1 MKRRAC
7 LAWLLAAGG
16 GGAAQTQTQLSDA
29 ESSRIYRLI
38 DAVGQRKDIRFVRNG
53 KEYTA
58 AQAADFLR
66 GKLQW
71 NIEKV
76 RTMKDFITVVGTGS
90 TTSGQVYLV
99 RLADGRTLP
108 SAEFLAQELQRIEK
122 KR

>member
-7 LAWLLAAGG
+7 LGWLLAAGG
-16 GGAAQTQTQLSDA
+16 GAAQTQLSDA
-29 ESSRIYRLI
+29 ERARINRLI

-53 KEYTA
+53 KEYTG

-76 RTMKDFITVVGTGS
+76 HTMKDFIVVVGTRS
-90 TTSGQVYLV
+90 TTSGTVYQV
-99 RLADGRTLP
+99 RLADGRMLP
-108 SAEFLAQELQRIEK
+108 SAEFLTQELRRIEK
-122 KR
+122 R

>member
-7 LAWLLAAGG
+7 LGWLLAAGCG
-16 GGAAQTQTQLSDA
+16 VAQTQLSDA
-29 ESSRIYRLI
+29 ERARINRLI

-58 AQAADFLR
+58 EQAADFLR

-71 NIEKV
+71 NLEKV
-76 RTMKDFITVVGTGS
+76 HSMKDFIAVVGTGS
-90 TTSGQVYLV
+90 TTSGQAYQMKM
-99 RLADGRTLP
+99 ADGRTLP
-108 SAEFLAQELQRIEK
+108 SAKFLTQELQGIQK

>member
-7 LAWLLAAGG
+7 LGWLLAAGG
-16 GGAAQTQTQLSDA
+16 SAAQTPLNDA
-29 ESSRIYRLI
+29 ERVRINRLI

-53 KEYTA
+53 KEYTSV
-58 AQAADFLR
+58 QAADFLR

-71 NIEKV
+71 NTEKV
-76 RTMKDFITVVGTGS
+76 HSMKDFIAQVGTRS
-90 TTSGQVYLV
+90 TTSGDAYQV

-108 SAEFLAQELQRIEK
+108 SAEFLMQELQRIEK

>member
-7 LAWLLAAGG
+7 LAWFVAAGC
-16 GGAAQTQTQLSDA
+16 GAVQAQARLSEA
-29 ESSRIYRLI
+29 ERERIKRLI

-53 KEYTA
+53 KEYTS

-71 NIEKV
+71 NADKV
-76 RTMKDFITVVGTGS
+76 HTTKDFITVVGTGS
-90 TTSGQVYLV
+90 MTSGTIYQV

-108 SAEFLAQELQRIEK
+108 SAEFLTQELRRIEK

>member
-7 LAWLLAAGG
+7 LGALLAAGWG
-16 GGAAQTQTQLSDA
+16 TAWAQPIEA
-29 ESSRIYRLI
+29 ERARIHRLI

-71 NIEKV
+71 NLEKV
-76 RTMKDFITVVGTGS
+76 HTTKDFITVVGTRS
-90 TTSGQVYLV
+90 TTSGDVYQV
-99 RLADGRTLP
+99 RLDDGRTLP
-108 SAEFLAQELQRIEK
+108 SAEFLAQELRRLDK
-122 KR
+122 H

>member
-7 LAWLLAAGG
+7 LGWLLAAGCG
-16 GGAAQTQTQLSDA
+16 TARAELSEA
-29 ESSRIYRLI
+29 ERARIYRLI

-53 KEYTA
+53 KEYTSV
-58 AQAADFLR
+58 QAADFLR

-76 RTMKDFITVVGTGS
+76 HSMKDFITVVGTGS
-90 TTSGQVYLV
+90 TTSGQIYQV
-99 RLADGRTLP
+99 RLADGRLQP
-108 SAEFLAQELQRIEK
+108 SAEFLAQELRRIEK

>member
-7 LAWLLAAGG
+7 LGWLLAAGC
-16 GGAAQTQTQLSDA
+16 GAAQAQPGEA
-29 ESSRIYRLI
+29 ERARIYRLI

-53 KEYTA
+53 KEYTSV
-58 AQAADFLR
+58 QAADFLR

-76 RTMKDFITVVGTGS
+76 HTTQDFITEVGTRS
-90 TTSGQVYLV
+90 TTRGEIYQV

-122 KR
+122 H

>member
-7 LAWLLAAGG
+7 LGWLLAAGC
-16 GGAAQTQTQLSDA
+16 GAAQTQLGDA
-29 ESSRIYRLI
+29 ERARINRLI
-38 DAVGQRKDIRFVRNG
+38 DAVGQRKDVRFVRNG

-58 AQAADFLR
+58 EQAADFLR

-71 NIEKV
+71 NLEKV
-76 RTMKDFITVVGTGS
+76 HSMKDFIAVVGTGS
-90 TTSGQVYLV
+90 TTSGQAYQMKM
-99 RLADGRTLP
+99 ADGRMLP

>member
-7 LAWLLAAGG
+7 LGGLLAAGF
-16 GGAAQTQTQLSDA
+16 GAVRAEPSDA
-29 ESSRIYRLI
+29 ERARINRLI

-53 KEYTA
+53 KEYTG

-76 RTMKDFITVVGTGS
+76 RTMKDFITEVGTRS
-90 TTSGQVYLV
+90 STSGALYQV
-99 RLADGRTLP
+99 RLADGRMLP
-108 SAEFLAQELQRIEK
+108 CAEFLTQELRRIEK
-122 KR
+122 R